1 MSAGTFPNF
10 LGVDECGSG
19 RSAVAAGGRHAAAE
33 RGLMMTDSA
42 MLRGALARMLTRD
55 LALGTGRIDGKV
67 ATAALKRGVPAGQG
81 LVRRGDAVWAV
92 C

>member
-1 MSAGTFPNF
+1 
-10 LGVDECGSG
+10 
-19 RSAVAAGGRHAAAE
+19 
-33 RGLMMTDSA
+33 MTDST

>member
-1 MSAGTFPNF
+1 
-10 LGVDECGSG
+10 
-19 RSAVAAGGRHAAAE
+19 
-33 RGLMMTDSA
+33 MTIDSA
-42 MLRGALARMLTRD
+42 MLRGDLAPTLTTD